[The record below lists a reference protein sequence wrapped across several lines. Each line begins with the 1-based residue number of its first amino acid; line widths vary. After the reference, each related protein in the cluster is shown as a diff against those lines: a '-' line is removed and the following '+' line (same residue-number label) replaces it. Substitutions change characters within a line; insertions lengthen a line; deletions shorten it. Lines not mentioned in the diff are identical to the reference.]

1 MWHTLSISSTRV
13 GEEIKRQHL
22 WPSVSNYSVGT
33 DDRDVLFPFCS
44 VDSCQLQWT
53 RKLKATLFLTQ
64 KAIVDNFTCIIHV
77 VYVQVDLQFW
87 ILASWMQSTT
97 TMIFKKKK
105 NKTTY
110 HNSMRMHF
118 YSVHFGFFVFLFIH
132 SSPSPSFSCM
142 FVFSL
147 HYITNYLTKNRF
159 ICFIL
164 FIWKQNHQLIRLIR
178 VNK

>member
-97 TMIFKKKK
+97 TMIFKKK
-105 NKTTY
+105 TTKQ
-110 HNSMRMHF
+110 HT
-118 YSVHFGFFVFLFIH
+118 IIQWE
-132 SSPSPSFSCM
+132 C
-142 FVFSL
+142 
-147 HYITNYLTKNRF
+147 I
-159 ICFIL
+159 FIL
-164 FIWKQNHQLIRLIR
+164 FILVFLFFSLFIPLLVHLFHVCLFFLSIILLTILQKIVSYVSFYLFG
-178 VNK
+178 NKIIN